1 MRDPDLKVA
10 THLLI
15 YAAPITRKMLHFNH
29 LKFYSIPSLPSDWRA
44 PTWLQV
50 ELGLYSGRL
59 YFEWEEYEQMCSLLG
74 IQEGPGLVEE
84 SGLDMMVDGAAD
96 ETPAQDGVQVQVQ
109 AQAHKDPT
117 SEDSKLAQSPLT
129 FLQEWLAL
137 RRRGQDFAHSPMGF
151 VSQGKWLR
159 EDHVFFNQVEQVAGG
174 QEEALV
180 QPVMRES
187 TDNNERRD
195 DGYYGVDDMGANEAG
210 NGDCSD
216 DDIKYD
222 ESEYANS
229 RVPDGSDA
237 DSSD

>member
-1 MRDPDLKVA
+1 MRDPNLEVA

-15 YAAPITRKMLHFNH
+15 YAAPITRKMLHFNQ

-59 YFEWEEYEQMCSLLG
+59 YFEWGEYEQMCSLLG
-74 IQEGPGLVEE
+74 IKEGPGLLEE
-84 SGLDMMVDGAAD
+84 LSLDMMVDGAVD
-96 ETPAQDGVQVQVQ
+96 EIPAQDGVQ
-109 AQAHKDPT
+109 AHKDST
-117 SEDSKLAQSPLT
+117 SEDNPLTQNPLT

-159 EDHVFFNQVEQVAGG
+159 EDHVFFNQVEQAAEN
-174 QEEALV
+174 QDEALV
-180 QPVMRES
+180 RPVMRELM
-187 TDNNERRD
+187 DNSERRD

-210 NGDCSD
+210 DGDSSD
-216 DDIKYD
+216 DDIEYD

-229 RVPDGSDA
+229 RLPGNSDA
-237 DSSD
+237 DTSHSSD

>member
-1 MRDPDLKVA
+1 
-10 THLLI
+10 
-15 YAAPITRKMLHFNH
+15 
-29 LKFYSIPSLPSDWRA
+29 
-44 PTWLQV
+44 
-50 ELGLYSGRL
+50 
-59 YFEWEEYEQMCSLLG
+59 
-74 IQEGPGLVEE
+74 
-84 SGLDMMVDGAAD
+84 MMVDGAAD
-96 ETPAQDGVQVQVQ
+96 ETLAHDGVQVQVQ
-109 AQAHKDPT
+109 GEAQVHKGPT
-117 SEDSKLAQSPLT
+117 SEDNKLAQNPLT

-159 EDHVFFNQVEQVAGG
+159 EDHVFFNQVEQVAEG
-174 QEEALV
+174 QNEALV

-210 NGDCSD
+210 DGNCSD
-216 DDIKYD
+216 DDIEYD

-229 RVPDGSDA
+229 RLPDGSDA